1 MVRGFIQDAEAPGK
15 AAVTVGRLHRGRYN
29 PPLDLVVAG
38 AASASAGTLT
48 AILHR
53 RSVSPHTLRKLA
65 IALTKHPIV
74 PGLEELIDL
83 DGLEVGGG
91 TSLTA

>member
-1 MVRGFIQDAEAPGK
+1 MTGPAVRVNQVRLRHEMVR
-15 AAVTVGRLHRGRYN
+15 RGWQAN
-29 PPLDLVVAG
+29 DLAR
-38 AASASAGTLT
+38 AASVSAGTLT
-48 AILHR
+48 AILHG